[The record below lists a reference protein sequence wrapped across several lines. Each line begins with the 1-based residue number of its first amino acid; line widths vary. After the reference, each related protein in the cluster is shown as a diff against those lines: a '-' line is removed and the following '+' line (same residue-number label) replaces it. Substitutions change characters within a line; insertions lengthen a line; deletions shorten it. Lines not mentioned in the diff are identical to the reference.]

1 MFMKKHI
8 ILSIILALSP
18 TLALAKMYV
27 SDHLIITLR
36 TGPGTQFQV
45 IKSLPSGTALE
56 ILKKGENGYVQV
68 STESGKTGWVTER
81 FLTTEKIA
89 KEKLKIAETQLSTM
103 KEQASVLRTSLKAA
117 NAEIADLRKDGESL
131 NAENTLIGQELT
143 ELKKISARP
152 IELSKNN
159 KALTTR
165 VNILEGELNLARA
178 RIDSLEDSS
187 HREWF
192 LVGAGVLLG
201 GLLLGLLL
209 PKLKR
214 NRNMWGDLR

>member
-1 MFMKKHI
+1 MKKTI
-8 ILSIILALSP
+8 VLSIILALSP

-27 SDHLIITLR
+27 SDHLVITLR
-36 TGPGTQFQV
+36 TGPGTQFQI

-56 ILKKGENGYVQV
+56 LLEEAENGYVQV
-68 STESGKTGWVTER
+68 NTESGKTGWVMGR
-81 FLTTEKIA
+81 FLTEEKIA
-89 KEKLKIAETQLSTM
+89 KDKLEMAEKHLSTM
-103 KEQASVLRTSLKAA
+103 QKKSSSLRIKLKAA
-117 NAEIADLRKDGESL
+117 NAEITDLRKDGENL
-131 NAENTLIGQELT
+131 NSENTLIGQELT

-165 VNILEGELNLARA
+165 VNILEGELNLART
-178 RIDSLEDSS
+178 RIDSLEDTS

-192 LVGAGVLLG
+192 LVGAGVLFG
-201 GLLLGLLL
+201 GILLGLLL

-214 NRNMWGDLR
+214 SRNMWGDLR